1 MKVGIA
7 INAIVYFY
15 HTINL
20 FRFRFHQGIMKLC
33 FGLNKKMLYPATQVV
48 KGAEKK
54 KKKLSTRNISS
65 YIIDSITKISTPFR
79 VASLYMGFR
88 GK

>member
-54 KKKLSTRNISS
+54 KKTQHEK
-65 YIIDSITKISTPFR
+65 YFIIHNRLHNQNLNTFQSR
-79 VASLYMGFR
+79 
-88 GK
+88 

>member
-20 FRFRFHQGIMKLC
+20 FHFRFHQGIMKLC

-54 KKKLSTRNISS
+54 KKNSAREIFHHT
-65 YIIDSITKISTPFR
+65 
-79 VASLYMGFR
+79 
-88 GK
+88 